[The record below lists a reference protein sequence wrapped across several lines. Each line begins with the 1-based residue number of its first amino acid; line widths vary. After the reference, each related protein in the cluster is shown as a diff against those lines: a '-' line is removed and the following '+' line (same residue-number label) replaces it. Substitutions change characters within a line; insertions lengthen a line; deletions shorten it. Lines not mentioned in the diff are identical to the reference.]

1 MLFSGIG
8 NPTAAAFPEEE
19 RATAGEPRREKT
31 EKLIAKAT
39 AETSKTAVSTYL
51 GQRGVMTGRMLTPD
65 VCFHLLPR
73 LSLSGRC
80 GLPRLSLYKL
90 TRFSLTPCF
99 TSHSPSSCKYG
110 CQCRYWVKS
119 SA

>member
-31 EKLIAKAT
+31 EKLIAKTT

-51 GQRGVMTGRMLTPD
+51 GQRRVMTGRTLTPD
-65 VCFHLLPR
+65 ARFHLLIR
-73 LSLSGRC
+73 LSFSGRC
-80 GLPRLSLYKL
+80 GLPRLSLCRL
-90 TRFSLTPCF
+90 TRCNRNPYF
-99 TSHSPSSCKYG
+99 TSHSPRSC
-110 CQCRYWVKS
+110 R
-119 SA
+119 